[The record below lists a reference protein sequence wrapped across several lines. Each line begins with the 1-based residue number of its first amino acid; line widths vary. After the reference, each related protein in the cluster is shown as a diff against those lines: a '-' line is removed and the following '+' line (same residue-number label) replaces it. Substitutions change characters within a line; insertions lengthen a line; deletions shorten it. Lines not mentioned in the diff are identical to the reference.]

1 MLCAYCSVV
10 SDSLLLHGLQP
21 ARLLC
26 PWGFSRQEAC
36 CGLLCPPPGGVF
48 PTQGLNPDLPHCRQI
63 LYHLLQG
70 ILGSV
75 RRHCGLLQ
83 LGRGCYCVSQ
93 VEAREAAEHPYNAQE
108 LPHNR
113 QLPSPKYQCQ
123 DLKKPV
129 LSVLLVLEIFPL
141 PNLHATFS

>member
-1 MLCAYCSVV
+1 MCIWERMFITY
-10 SDSLLLHGLQP
+10 LLLNQ
-21 ARLLC
+21 
-26 PWGFSRQEAC
+26 WFSTGDGYA
-36 CGLLCPPPGGVF
+36 
-48 PTQGLNPDLPHCRQI
+48 
-63 LYHLLQG
+63 LQG